1 MSNVNSILTG
11 IGVFILLNFILS
23 IFLSIRREA
32 KRKEESPNTR
42 PYTWGYYCAYL
53 SITNGV
59 LFLLFGIVALFY
71 CFIAKVG
78 DEVYKSVIIVPGFAA
93 IH

>member
-1 MSNVNSILTG
+1 MSNVNSITIG

-23 IFLSIRREA
+23 FFLSLRREA

-59 LFLLFGIVALFY
+59 LFYYLGLLAYFTFLQRR
-71 CFIAKVG
+71 
-78 DEVYKSVIIVPGFAA
+78 
-93 IH
+93 